1 MRNITYYATGRRKES
16 TARVFLKPGKGE
28 IFINEKPLD
37 EYFKM
42 REAYRI
48 KVRKPL
54 EVLGVLSKYTVN
66 AYVKGGGTTGQADAV
81 SLGIARALAS
91 ISDEYKKI
99 LRKHELLTRDPRE
112 VERKHYNR
120 HKARKAHQ
128 WHKR

>member
-1 MRNITYYATGRRKES
+1 MYYATGRRKES

-28 IFINEKPLD
+28 IIINDKPLN

-42 REAYRI
+42 REIYQI

-54 EVLGVLSKYTVN
+54 EVLGLSNKYR
-66 AYVKGGGTTGQADAV
+66 AECYVKGGGTTGQAEAV
-81 SLGIARALAS
+81 SLGIARCLAK
-91 ISDEYKKI
+91 ISSEYKKI
-99 LRKHELLTRDPRE
+99 LRKFDLLTRDPRE
-112 VERKHYNR
+112 VERKHYNK

>member
-1 MRNITYYATGRRKES
+1 MRSIMYYATGRRKES

-28 IFINEKPLD
+28 IFINGKPLD

-99 LRKHELLTRDPRE
+99 LRKYELLTRDSRE